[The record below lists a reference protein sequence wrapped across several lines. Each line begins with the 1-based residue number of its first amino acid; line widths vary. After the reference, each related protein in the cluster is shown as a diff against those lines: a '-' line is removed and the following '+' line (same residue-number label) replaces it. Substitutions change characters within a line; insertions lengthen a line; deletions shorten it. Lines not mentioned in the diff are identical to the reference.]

1 MPEIKAGMSWRR
13 FILLYNCLSSASVT
27 VELQQYEKQKLQSG
41 VTEIGTDRHLDRYL
55 KSQFGD

>member
-1 MPEIKAGMSWRR
+1 MPEIKSGMSWRR

-27 VELQQYEKQKLQSG
+27 VEMIQHEQQKVQSG
-41 VTEIGTDRHLDRYL
+41 VSEINTDKQLDRYL

>member
-27 VELQQYEKQKLQSG
+27 VELLQYEQQKIHSETSEINTSKQ
-41 VTEIGTDRHLDRYL
+41 LDRYL

>member
-13 FILLYNCLSSASVT
+13 FILLYNCLSSGSVT
-27 VELQQYEKQKLQSG
+27 VELQQYEQQKLQSG
-41 VTEIGTDRHLDRYL
+41 ITEIGTDRHLDKYL

>member
-1 MPEIKAGMSWRR
+1 MPEIKSRMSWRR

-27 VELQQYEKQKLQSG
+27 VELQQYEQQKIQSG
-41 VTEIGTDRHLDRYL
+41 TSEITTDKQLDRYL